1 MKSGVD
7 FLQLWK
13 APDTH
18 IAISRLLGE
27 SPMKITLER
36 THFPGKRPVQ
46 MNFIATLASGEE
58 AQVLAEY
65 CTVEPVAHRD
75 AVFASLR
82 KSRNGQRAALDD
94 VAIVADVTS
103 GLVLRRPG
111 LDERLP
117 GLRLLYDPP
126 FAREVVNRVLG
137 CDPGPVE
144 ISLVAHRLG
153 KRAVLRIDTAER
165 CIYARLRAIKS
176 TDGAQ
181 RFARHQTLWS
191 ALAECQYL
199 HIPEPLGSLPE
210 FGLSLFS
217 ELPGETPNF
226 TSADNTAIARALEE
240 LRKLDLDELPEHRAT
255 DEAQLLNSW
264 LIRCRHHRPAL
275 AIRLEEGIADV
286 TLALVKNDVTLC
298 PSHRDLHEKQI
309 LTAEGKVG
317 LLDFDTLSLADPAL
331 DVGNL
336 LAHLFFA
343 GLDERPLRLE
353 FDLPGIGLW
362 RRAALFRLAMIYA
375 FTSTPEATLNSLIE
389 EATNSA
395 EH

>member
-94 VAIVADVTS
+94 FAIVADVTS

-126 FAREVVNRVLG
+126 FAREVIKRVLG

-226 TSADNTAIARALEE
+226 TSAANTAIARALEE

-275 AIRLEEGIADV
+275 ATRLV
-286 TLALVKNDVTLC
+286 
-298 PSHRDLHEKQI
+298 
-309 LTAEGKVG
+309 TAEGKVG